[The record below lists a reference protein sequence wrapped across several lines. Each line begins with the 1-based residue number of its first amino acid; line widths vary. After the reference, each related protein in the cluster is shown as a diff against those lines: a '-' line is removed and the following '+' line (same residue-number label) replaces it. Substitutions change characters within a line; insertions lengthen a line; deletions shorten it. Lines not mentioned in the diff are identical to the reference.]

1 MPMDM
6 PDLDEYLKH
15 QPLIFAKA
23 NVLLQNAPKITRF
36 QYVHHAGLEACLEA
50 LVEATWEDGREEKE
64 IRYYRDGTR
73 RWVTPALRFVGD
85 GPHYLLS
92 TFASLES
99 QQHYQDQILAAID
112 AYLGGNGHVG

>member
-1 MPMDM
+1 MPL
-6 PDLDEYLKH
+6 PWLDLDEFLKDH
-15 QPLIFAKA
+15 PHRAGASLSLTKGPTI
-23 NVLLQNAPKITRF
+23 IRF
-36 QYVHHAGLEACLEA
+36 QRVHHAGLDA
-50 LVEATWEDGREEKE
+50 LVDARWQVGREEKE